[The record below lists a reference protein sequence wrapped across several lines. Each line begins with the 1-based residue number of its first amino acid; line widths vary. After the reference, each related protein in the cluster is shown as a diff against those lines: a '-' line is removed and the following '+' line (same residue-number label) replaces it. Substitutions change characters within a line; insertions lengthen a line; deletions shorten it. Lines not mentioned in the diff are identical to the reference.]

1 MLDNSHVLNHLWD
14 VQHFSKCNCNVQIET
29 LHRLHII
36 RYKRPIG
43 KNVRPSQFFN
53 PTDCIYTVYTFP
65 KIGLKPISTQISTR
79 FQQTDVLKTNILITK

>member
-1 MLDNSHVLNHLWD
+1 MFLTIYETCNTFRNVI
-14 VQHFSKCNCNVQIET
+14 VTSKCPNWNITYSV
-29 LHRLHII
+29 I